1 MNFLRSGV
9 LLLLALPLA
18 SSALPTP
25 LTARETRNLTAL
37 TKLVGNVKY
46 FYPNR
51 HTAHLSWETVLVRS
65 IPAVRRARTDAALA
79 RTLDSLLRPLAPEIR
94 LLLPGSPA
102 APAGPATTNAGSYY
116 FREHHS
122 LGQDKTGLP
131 VARLMLKLAGIPYA
145 STIRAATRA
154 VADSLFPNGQRRYTA
169 ELTDSVRLALPLVL
183 PAAQYRQRL
192 VYRPGR
198 RVRRLSATTAE
209 QRLAT
214 VILTWNI
221 IQHFYPYRA
230 VLEQVRWE
238 AALPVALQQAAQ
250 ATTEAEL
257 LAACRTML
265 AHLPD
270 RHVAIG
276 PKTRTGLR
284 IVDPP
289 WALQLA
295 LVEGQVVLRQVPAA
309 LQPTVA
315 RGSILTHV
323 NGRPVGNLLD
333 TLQTRIP
340 ATFPAVARQLAAEQL
355 LTNLA
360 TRAPAASFTFRD
372 SLGRS
377 TDIRWTLQ
385 QLRGS
390 LYNQAPPV
398 RELAPGLVYLDATRL
413 RYSDF
418 QRVLPQLQSAQGLII
433 DLRQRPH
440 YDLLRILPH
449 FSRQPLLTDSLTMP
463 VLRQPAFNQAEFAG
477 EKSDRKMPQLPF
489 IAAPKVFLVGPHTYS
504 YGETVAEVVRR
515 HRLGAL
521 LGQPTGGTNGEM
533 NFAAIGRAYLLS
545 WTGRRVVSRSGSYQ
559 GKGIT
564 PDEVV
569 TPTLRQ
575 VATGQDADVQRATEL
590 LRKTQPAN

>member
-1 MNFLRSGV
+1 MHFLHSA
-9 LLLLALPLA
+9 LLLAALPLA
-18 SSALPTP
+18 TLAASKP
-25 LTARETRNLTAL
+25 LTARETRNLSAL
-37 TKLVGNVKY
+37 TKLVGDVKY

-51 HTAHLSWETVLVRS
+51 HTARLSWETVLVRS
-65 IPAVRRARTDAALA
+65 IPAVRRARTDATLA

-94 LLLPGSPA
+94 FTIGTLAA
-102 APAGPATTNAGSYY
+102 APNSFASLGARPYH
-116 FREHHS
+116 FWEHHS

-145 STIRAATRA
+145 STIRVASGA
-154 VADSLFPNGQRRYTA
+154 VADSLFPSGQRQYTTA
-169 ELTDSVRLALPLVL
+169 LTDSVQLELPLVL
-183 PAAQYRQRL
+183 TEAQYRQRL
-192 VYRPGR
+192 SYRLRR
-198 RVRRLSATTAE
+198 RVRRLSATTSE

-214 VILTWNI
+214 VMLTWNI
-221 IQHFYPYRA
+221 LQHFYPYRA
-230 VLEQVRWE
+230 VLEQAQWE
-238 AALPVALQQAAQ
+238 VALPAALQQAAQ
-250 ATTEAEL
+250 ASTEAEL
-257 LAACRTML
+257 LAACRTLL

-309 LQPTVA
+309 LRPTA
-315 RGSILTHV
+315 TRGTVLTHV
-323 NGRPVGNLLD
+323 NGQPVGGLLD

-340 ATFPAVARQLAAEQL
+340 ATSPAVARQLASEQL
-355 LTNLA
+355 LTSLA
-360 TRAPAASFTFRD
+360 TKAPAATFTLRD

-377 TDIRWTLQ
+377 TTAHWTFR

-398 RELAPGLVYLDATRL
+398 QELAPGLVYVDATRL

-418 QRVLPQLQSAQGLII
+418 ERDLPQLQAAQGVVI

-449 FSRQPLLTDSLTMP
+449 FTEQPLLTDSLAMP
-463 VLRQPAFNQAEFAG
+463 VLRQPGFEHPTYLGDKPA
-477 EKSDRKMPQLPF
+477 RKLPQLPF

-504 YGETVAEVVRR
+504 YGETITELVRR
-515 HRLGAL
+515 HRLGVL
-521 LGQPTGGTNGEM
+521 LGQTTGGTNGEM

-545 WTGRRVVSRSGSYQ
+545 WTGRRVVSRGSSYQ
-559 GKGIT
+559 GEGIA

-575 VATGQDADVQRATEL
+575 VAAGQDAEVERAVEL
-590 LRKTQPAN
+590 LQKNQRPN